1 MGRDHALSAPMGGRP
16 QWRLSATAR
25 YLAAPLSLL
34 FVGAYRSSPTASS
47 LIAATGLSVLAFSD
61 ASRRHLS
68 RTTMRQVAGAVTVAL
83 VASGVVHDN
92 WYPLARACLAA
103 PAVATIAGV
112 LWWAMPGALAFGD
125 VKATIV
131 ASAAAAAVSWTAAA
145 AMMALA
151 LVAGGALAVHAILSD
166 RVRRPSV
173 VRTVPFV
180 PGLLLGF
187 VVGVSLW

>member
-1 MGRDHALSAPMGGRP
+1 MGRDHTLSEAMAGRP

-25 YLAAPLSLL
+25 YLAAPLGLL
-34 FVGAYRSSPTASS
+34 FVGAHRSSPTASS
-47 LIAATGLSVLAFSD
+47 LIAATGLGVLAFSD

-68 RTTMRQVAGAVTVAL
+68 RTTVRQVAGAVTVAL
-83 VASGVVHDN
+83 VASSVVHDN
-92 WYPLARACLAA
+92 WHPLARAYLAA
-103 PAVATIAGV
+103 AAVATIVGV
-112 LWWAMPGALAFGD
+112 LWWAMPGAFAFGD

-131 ASAAAAAVSWTAAA
+131 ASAAAAAASWTAAA
-145 AMMALA
+145 IMLA
-151 LVAGGALAVHAILSD
+151 VAFVAGGALAVRAVLSD